1 LLPVTNQL
9 VQNALRPGSFFRQ
22 HAQEKQLGTSV
33 PHSGG
38 SRRSHCPQRL
48 PKVHLHEDRGLARSE
63 ADPSEETPP
72 QSGSGE
78 GLLDFEAMEAR
89 AGTCH
94 IYLAESSVSLQ
105 VRGLAKQLDMSVEE
119 VQRWV
124 ELRGAQDKPS
134 VLTRFCESLWRGCYY
149 GGAWTAAVTI
159 VWDKPWFWDLDQC
172 WTNWDQRGTSD
183 VWWYVMCSWTFY
195 WSELV
200 VLHLNAKKK
209 DFYPTLIHHVTSII
223 LLYFAWNSNLSRIFM
238 VGFVL
243 IDCSDIPLEV
253 SKMTLYLGH
262 DKVSRVAYFTFVF
275 VWIVTRLGYLPFWA
289 VKSYVQDAP
298 RILPFLRDYSFYY
311 IIMILIFVLLIL
323 NCIWTFFVLKVARD
337 ILFTEK
343 PFRDSRSDSSDN

>member
-1 LLPVTNQL
+1 MRFDLDLSFGNTHKRSNWELLYPIVGALVALTVRNVCQKYIFTKIGVLLGLKQIPVKKPPHNPIL
-9 VQNALRPGSFFRQ
+9 
-22 HAQEKQLGTSV
+22 EKAYSTSK
-33 PHSGG
+33 
-38 SRRSHCPQRL
+38 RW
-48 PKVHLHEDRGLARSE
+48 KLAR
-63 ADPSEETPP
+63 
-72 QSGSGE
+72 
-78 GLLDFEAMEAR
+78 
-89 AGTCH
+89 
-94 IYLAESSVSLQ
+94 

-311 IIMILIFVLLIL
+311 IIMILIFALLIL